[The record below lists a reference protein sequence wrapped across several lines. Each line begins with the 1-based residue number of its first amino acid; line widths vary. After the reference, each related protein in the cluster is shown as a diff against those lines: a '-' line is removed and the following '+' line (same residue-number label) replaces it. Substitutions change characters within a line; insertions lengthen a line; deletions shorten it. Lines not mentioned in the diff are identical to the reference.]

1 MLKVLSTKVDESILE
16 EIKVRARNEKKS
28 VSEYVG
34 KVIADHL
41 SGQKRVDLIAE
52 NIMTECLQ
60 IEAMMTIQ
68 QGFLM
73 DALAVILGRTT
84 PENLSAEER
93 EKMTQN
99 RDKAKAALLEFLSKP
114 GSSYIA
120 GENIWGTI
128 KAVKTAE

>member
-99 RDKAKAALLEFLSKP
+99 RDKAKAALLEFLSKS

-128 KAVKTAE
+128 KAVRTAD

>member
-99 RDKAKAALLEFLSKP
+99 RDKAKAALLEFLSKS

-128 KAVKTAE
+128 KAVKTTE

>member
-52 NIMTECLQ
+52 NIMTE
-60 IEAMMTIQ
+60 
-68 QGFLM
+68 
-73 DALAVILGRTT
+73 LGRTT

-93 EKMTQN
+93 EKMAQN
-99 RDKAKAALLEFLSKP
+99 RDKAKAALLEFLSKS

>member
-1 MLKVLSTKVDESILE
+1 MLKVLSTKVDESILK

-99 RDKAKAALLEFLSKP
+99 RDKAKAALLEFLSKS

>member
-99 RDKAKAALLEFLSKP
+99 RDKAKAALLEFLSKS

-120 GENIWGTI
+120 GENIWGTV

>member
-99 RDKAKAALLEFLSKP
+99 RDKAKAALLEFLSKS

-128 KAVKTAE
+128 KAVRTAE

>member
-16 EIKVRARNEKKS
+16 EIKIRARNEKKS

-34 KVIADHL
+34 KIIADHL

-99 RDKAKAALLEFLSKP
+99 RDKAKAALLEFLSKS

>member
-93 EKMTQN
+93 EKMAQN
-99 RDKAKAALLEFLSKP
+99 RDKAKAALLEFLSKS

>member
-99 RDKAKAALLEFLSKP
+99 RDKAKAALLEFLSKS
-114 GSSYIA
+114 GSNYIA
-120 GENIWGTI
+120 GENIWGTV

>member
-99 RDKAKAALLEFLSKP
+99 RDKAKAALLEFLSKS

>member
-99 RDKAKAALLEFLSKP
+99 RDKAKAALLEFLSKS

-120 GENIWGTI
+120 GENIWGTV
-128 KAVKTAE
+128 KAVKTTE